1 MNTQHRRPIRRV
13 FAVIHSLA
21 LLLTFTRCGKGSLY
35 HAEGRHE
42 QGHLTDTGGSK

>member
-21 LLLTFTRCGKGSLY
+21 LLLTFTLLSGAVTLSAG
-35 HAEGRHE
+35 AENDAVWER
-42 QGHLTDTGGSK
+42 QPVSC